1 MLVEDTGKGGVLAK
15 VTGVLRVCR
24 DRLGNAVDRQRQ
36 RLAPALGVVGV
47 QVGFGDEALKA
58 VIGVGHRSVIEMVR
72 DRLVVGETAT
82 SSRLVANRTPHALR
96 HPVVKNPPVRCLA
109 PLAER
114 LAYG

>member
-72 DRLVVGETAT
+72 DDRTVRSEEHTSELQSHSDLVCRLLLAK
-82 SSRLVANRTPHALR
+82 
-96 HPVVKNPPVRCLA
+96 KNN
-109 PLAER
+109 
-114 LAYG
+114 